1 MGHTTAMMNLQ
12 SAGLVLMGTLVSVLL
27 AYSMKNLKA
36 LWASLRRIF
45 SKEHPDY
52 ALLARQVE
60 FLAYKTR
67 RYGAKSLEEDL
78 KKIEQPFL
86 RKGMEL
92 VMDGMTVTTSVIS
105 WSRNFEVYLAGRE
118 SQTNIL
124 GTMSKL
130 APVFGFAGTIIGLI
144 NILSNIGEPS
154 QIGQG
159 MAVALLTTFYG
170 LMFGNLL
177 FMPLSKKLNE
187 ITRAEAAVFYT
198 LLDGITDI
206 TEEKNS
212 KPSPIRCVPVCPA
225 RPDSRGP
232 NQGAGGKSGGKD
244 RGAGQP

>member
-1 MGHTTAMMNLQ
+1 
-12 SAGLVLMGTLVSVLL
+12 
-27 AYSMKNLKA
+27 
-36 LWASLRRIF
+36 
-45 SKEHPDY
+45 
-52 ALLARQVE
+52 VE

-67 RYGAKSLEEDL
+67 RYGSKSLEEDL
-78 KKIEQPFL
+78 KKIDNAFL

-92 VMDGMTVTTSVIS
+92 VMDGYDRYDI
-105 WSRNFEVYLAGRE
+105 RNIMEQEFEVYLAGRE

-187 ITRAEAAVFYT
+187 TTRNEAAVFYI

-212 KPSPIRCVPVCPA
+212 KAIAHKMRSSLALHNLIPATAAKPAVQKQKIEEKYTGRVTRKMVFQEGVCLK
-225 RPDSRGP
+225 
-232 NQGAGGKSGGKD
+232 N
-244 RGAGQP
+244 